1 MASGNKQTKML
12 LCTNATYVRGLLL
25 QIMGEISISVLSC
38 RKKFS
43 QEDLTTWLQN
53 SQQEQVQANVNN
65 TAGSQITSSSI
76 ESKLWGD
83 HTKDDIH
90 HKIDVIYEKI
100 AFWRRN
106 LFKLPSGVA
115 GKKFI
120 SETTNWIE
128 FWNQDVN
135 EYKDIALKVL
145 MVMPALLLQKPSFK
159 STAKQHSQ
167 CLSRRLTQWE
177 KGEFDDL
184 LREVNTIQAKLPTNH
199 KGLNEERLAKTFA
212 KLVLEEIIKVA
223 AAYSHYQKAP

>member
-1 MASGNKQTKML
+1 MKLMSEGFYYKSWEK
-12 LCTNATYVRGLLL
+12 YP
-25 QIMGEISISVLSC
+25 
-38 RKKFS
+38 
-43 QEDLTTWLQN
+43 
-53 SQQEQVQANVNN
+53 SQQLLKEILTRRSYYTTAKLHNKNKSRANVNN

-76 ESKLWGD
+76 EPKLWGD

-106 LFKLPSGVA
+106 LFKLPSGAA

-120 SETTNWIE
+120 SETTKWIE

-167 CLSRRLTQWE
+167 CLSRRLTTM
-177 KGEFDDL
+177 G
-184 LREVNTIQAKLPTNH
+184 T
-199 KGLNEERLAKTFA
+199 G
-212 KLVLEEIIKVA
+212 
-223 AAYSHYQKAP
+223 